1 MCKKCARKI
10 VNWLRFF
17 NGLQQVFTARFLL
30 EKYRRKFQPHN
41 RLPTLTA
48 SKGQLEYSMLQPRP
62 SWKRTLF
69 GKNPVVQYTVVNEEI
84 SHLMKIPTKFF
95 FLTPV
100 VKVRSKVWVQYDQN
114 DKKKYWP
121 YRFKRNPW
129 KEVKRLFLL
138 IVDFVSVCER
148 KTLPIK

>member
-1 MCKKCARKI
+1 MPPFCEATKKVFGYFEWKAVAKGTKRIVVGLDHQRLMCKKCARKI

-30 EKYRRKFQPHN
+30 EKYRRKFQTHN

-69 GKNPVVQYTVVNEEI
+69 GKNPVVEYTVVNEEI
-84 SHLMKIPTKFF
+84 SHLMKIPTKKNFF
-95 FLTPV
+95 NTSCEGEKQSLGA
-100 VKVRSKVWVQYDQN
+100 VRSK
-114 DKKKYWP
+114 
-121 YRFKRNPW
+121 
-129 KEVKRLFLL
+129 
-138 IVDFVSVCER
+138 
-148 KTLPIK
+148 